1 MTIDNLLNN
10 TLCYLWIYKMI
21 LVRNDKPLRLVGY
34 IESSATEGMLL
45 TVQRIGFL
53 DIEVISPDEFRKLEN
68 KNDYQYFVTVAIDLV
83 ERKEMIDIIDNL
95 DLDCISFADD
105 SCLIHES
112 AKIGKGVVIFGFS
125 LIMAHAVVGNHVMI
139 DSYCM
144 VAHHAEVGDN
154 CLIHPGTLI
163 AGRTKIGKNCT
174 FGMKSGIINKIS
186 ICDNTHVGAFSN
198 VTKTIEIPGMYIGSP
213 ARLRGTI

>member
-1 MTIDNLLNN
+1 
-10 TLCYLWIYKMI
+10 MI

-34 IESSATEGMLL
+34 IESSATEGILL
-45 TVQRIGFL
+45 LVQRMEFS
-53 DIEVISPDEFRKLEN
+53 DIEVIRPDAFRKLEN

-112 AKIGKGVVIFGFS
+112 AKIGKGVSIFGFS
-125 LIMAHAVVGNHVMI
+125 LIMSDAIIGNHIMI
-139 DSYCM
+139 DAYCM
-144 VAHHAEVGDN
+144 VAHHSEVGDN
-154 CLIHPGTLI
+154 CLIRSGTLI

-174 FGMKSGIINKIS
+174 FGMKSGVINKVS

-198 VTKTIEIPGMYIGSP
+198 ITKNIEIPGMYVGSP
-213 ARLRGTI
+213 ARLRGTV